1 MRAWFAALP
10 IHRKL
15 VAIALAAA
23 APALILASIGL
34 TTADLYRY
42 RQSTIEDTAALASV
56 IAENTAVAVVFQ
68 DHGDAH
74 KTLTALHVRPLIRRA
89 CIYQP
94 DGGLFDGYARTPDV
108 ACPASPHAPEEW
120 TTVAGT
126 ADVVHDG
133 KTIGVVYIER
143 ELGNIWWRLAVTGLV
158 DTLMLTLV
166 VLLAF
171 VLAGRLH
178 RSVSEPIQRLA
189 AAAREIQAD
198 TVAPSFPVVADDAS
212 EIGDLG
218 RALSGMLRR
227 VGEANEQ
234 LRRREIEREDLL
246 VREREASR
254 LKDEFLAAVS
264 HELRT
269 PLSAIVGWAQILSIT
284 KIDDERV
291 SKGIAS
297 IERNARVQARLIDD
311 LVDVSRIVTGKLT
324 LRSAPVDLREVISVA
339 AEAARPPARA
349 KRIEL
354 DVVMPAT
361 PCLISGDRDRLQQVV
376 SNLLSNAVK
385 FTGTE
390 GHVSVS
396 LTEQGSRFDIVV
408 RDTGVGIKPTFLPFV
423 FDRFRQADGSLTR
436 EHGGLGLGLA
446 IVKQIT
452 EMHGG
457 AVVASSP
464 GPGQGATFTVRLP
477 ALAELADPRP
487 AIDRPAVLSSLM
499 LSGTNILIIDD
510 SADAADVLATAL
522 TTAGAM
528 TRVATSG
535 AMGLAEWTRQP
546 ADLLLCDLAM
556 PGLDGFEVLRR
567 IREADALAHRYTRAI
582 AVSAHATEEHA
593 ARSISAGFDRHI
605 GKPYLIQDLLQTI
618 HSVLLSTAQ

>member
-1 MRAWFAALP
+1 MKAWFAALP

-15 VAIALAAA
+15 VVIALAAA
-23 APALILASIGL
+23 APALILASVGL
-34 TTADLYRY
+34 TAVDLYRY

-56 IAENTAVAVVFQ
+56 IAENTAAAVVFQ
-68 DHGDAH
+68 DHNDAR
-74 KTLTALHVRPLIRRA
+74 KTLTALHVRPLVRRA
-89 CIYQP
+89 CIYLP
-94 DGGLFDGYARTPDV
+94 GGRLFDGYARSPDA
-108 ACPASPHAPEEW
+108 ACPAGRPAPPSW
-120 TTVAGT
+120 TTVTGS
-126 ADVVHDG
+126 ADIVRDG
-133 KTIGVVYIER
+133 QRLGLVYVER
-143 ELGNIWWRLAVTGLV
+143 ELGHVWSRLAVTGLV

-166 VLLAF
+166 VLLA
-171 VLAGRLH
+171 VILAGRLN

-198 TVAPSFPVVADDAS
+198 TVDPTLPVMADDAG

-246 VREREASR
+246 AREREASR

-269 PLSAIVGWAQILSIT
+269 PLSAIVGWAQILT
-284 KIDDERV
+284 VGKIADERIA
-291 SKGIAS
+291 KGVAS

-324 LRSAPVDLREVISVA
+324 IRSAPVDLRDVIGSA
-339 AEAARPPARA
+339 AEAARQPARA
-349 KRIEL
+349 KHLQL
-354 DVVMPAT
+354 DVAMPST

-385 FTGTE
+385 FTGPD
-390 GHVSVS
+390 GQVSVALAEHGS
-396 LTEQGSRFDIVV
+396 LYEIVV

-452 EMHGG
+452 DMHGG
-457 AVVASSP
+457 AVVAASA

-477 ALAELADPRP
+477 ALAELADSRVPTDQP
-487 AIDRPAVLSSLM
+487 ASLSSLM
-499 LSGTNILIIDD
+499 LTGTNILIIDD
-510 SADAADVLATAL
+510 NADAAEVLATAL
-522 TTAGAM
+522 TAAGAT

-535 AMGLAEWTRQP
+535 PMGLEEWTRQP

-567 IREADALAHRYTRAI
+567 IREADAGTHRYTRAI

-593 ARSISAGFDRHI
+593 ARSIGAGFDRHI
-605 GKPYLIQDLLQTI
+605 GKPYQIQDLLQTI
-618 HSVLLSTAQ
+618 HSVLLSTAK